1 MPELTDE
8 STGSFADVSEG
19 PLSCRLYFNDAGDG
33 PAVIMLHGGGPGAS
47 GWSNYS
53 RNIGPFVEAGF
64 RVILPDCPGF
74 GQSDALV
81 LDEPRGLVNTRA
93 VIGLMDHLGID
104 KATLVGNSMGGASA
118 LTFALEQ
125 PDRLDRLVLM
135 GAAGLGDTSLF
146 TPMPMEGIKHLFKV
160 YTEPSMESLKD
171 MLQVFV
177 YDPALLTEELIE
189 GRYRNMMRNDGS
201 HLRNFIESAMAN
213 PEAVLVDV
221 SARLGEIRAPTLC
234 TWGANDRF
242 VPLDHGL
249 KIVKNVPDA
258 RLHVFGR
265 CGHWAQWEH
274 SDEFNRLVIG
284 FLS

>member
-1 MPELTDE
+1 MEELTDE
-8 STGSFADVSEG
+8 SSGSLADVSEG
-19 PLSCRLYFNDAGDG
+19 PLACRIYFNDAGDG

-93 VIGLMDHLGID
+93 VVGLMNHLGID

-160 YTEPSMESLKD
+160 YAEPRLPHMAEGSVVEDSGLMVQERARVGAKGLLCRDSVGSM
-171 MLQVFV
+171 
-177 YDPALLTEELIE
+177 
-189 GRYRNMMRNDGS
+189 GR
-201 HLRNFIESAMAN
+201 
-213 PEAVLVDV
+213 
-221 SARLGEIRAPTLC
+221 RAWRRP
-234 TWGANDRF
+234 W
-242 VPLDHGL
+242 
-249 KIVKNVPDA
+249 
-258 RLHVFGR
+258 GR
-265 CGHWAQWEH
+265 CRWWPSSAGVSTWPAP
-274 SDEFNRLVIG
+274 STGCARCAA
-284 FLS
+284 SRS